1 MCAVFVRLGNLVK
14 NFYGENI
21 YNEIDFFFRKYNE
34 IDSIIKVDG
43 QIWYN

>member
-14 NFYGENI
+14 NFYGEKI

>member
-14 NFYGENI
+14 NFYGEKI
-21 YNEIDFFFRKYNE
+21 YNE
-34 IDSIIKVDG
+34 IDSILKVDG